1 MLEFPGSSALTTPQT
16 PVMRLGVLCD
26 HALVSQDGKLSLIG
40 IFDRIAVPG
49 LPVQHPRFFVVAV
62 FDMAPGDYTVR
73 VELIDPTG
81 SNVLQDQGVEIPV
94 GVAAPGQ
101 SGNLVAEL
109 NMLPLEF
116 AGRYDF
122 NLYVGA
128 DRIGSISLT
137 VDVGQPQF
145 MPGGPQPGMGQ
156 A

>member
-1 MLEFPGSSALTTPQT
+1 MLEFPGSSSLTSSQT
-16 PVMRLGVLCD
+16 PDMRLGVLCD
-26 HALVSQDGKLSLIG
+26 HALVGQDGKLSLIG

-49 LPVQHPRFFVVAV
+49 VPVQHPRFFVVAV
-62 FDMAPGDYTVR
+62 FDMAPGDYVVR
-73 VELIDPTG
+73 VELLDPTG

-94 GVAAPGQ
+94 SVVAPGQ

-122 NLYVGA
+122 NLYVGTE
-128 DRIGSISLT
+128 RVGTISLT
-137 VDVGQPQF
+137 VDIGQPQF
-145 MPGGPQPGMGQ
+145 MPGGPGMGQ

>member
-1 MLEFPGSSALTTPQT
+1 MMEVPRASGLMAPL
-16 PVMRLGVLCD
+16 MRLGVLCD
-26 HALVSQDGKLSLIG
+26 HAMVSQDGKLSLIG

-94 GVAAPGQ
+94 SVAMAGQ

-122 NLYVGA
+122 NLYVETERVGT
-128 DRIGSISLT
+128 ISLN
-137 VDVGQPQF
+137 VEIGQPQL
-145 MPGGPQPGMGQ
+145 MPGGPGMGQ

>member
-1 MLEFPGSSALTTPQT
+1 MLEFPGASALTTLQT
-16 PVMRLGVLCD
+16 PHMRLGVLCD
-26 HALVSQDGKLSLIG
+26 HALVGQDGKLSLIG

-62 FDMAPGDYTVR
+62 FDMAPGDYVVR
-73 VELIDPTG
+73 VELLDPTG

-94 GVAAPGQ
+94 GVVAPGQ

-122 NLYVGA
+122 NLYVEA
-128 DRIGSISLT
+128 DRIGAISLT

-145 MPGGPQPGMGQ
+145 MPGGPEMGQ

>member
-1 MLEFPGSSALTTPQT
+1 MQVPDTGLLAPR
-16 PVMRLGVLCD
+16 MRLGVLCD
-26 HALVSQDGKLSLIG
+26 HAMVSQDGKLSLIG

-62 FDMAPGDYTVR
+62 FDMAPGEYTVR

-81 SNVLQDQGVEIPV
+81 ASVLQEQGVEIPV
-94 GVAAPGQ
+94 GVAEAGQ

-122 NLYVGA
+122 NLYVGT
-128 DRIGSISLT
+128 DRLGSISLN
-137 VDVGQPQF
+137 VDIGAPQGF
-145 MPGGPQPGMGQ
+145 MGGPQQMGQ